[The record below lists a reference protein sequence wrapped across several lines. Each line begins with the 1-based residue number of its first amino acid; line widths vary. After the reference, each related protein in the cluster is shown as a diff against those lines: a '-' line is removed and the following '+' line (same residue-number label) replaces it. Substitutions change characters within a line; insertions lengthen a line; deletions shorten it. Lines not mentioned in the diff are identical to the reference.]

1 MRSPMLLNMRT
12 SCALILPR
20 FFKKFFNASS
30 LSFPCD
36 NSCALCELQT
46 ASIMTTFC
54 AQFAVNAEL
63 FLVSIMQQLLWQQR
77 SREFVNESAASAVS
91 LD

>member
-1 MRSPMLLNMRT
+1 MRSPILLNMRT

-36 NSCALCELQT
+36 NSCAL
-46 ASIMTTFC
+46 ARKYG
-54 AQFAVNAEL
+54 
-63 FLVSIMQQLLWQQR
+63 R
-77 SREFVNESAASAVS
+77 S
-91 LD
+91 